1 MNKRLLVVDDDDFF
15 LALLR
20 GSLETA
26 GYQVT
31 TAENGESAWQQ
42 LAGSSH
48 PFDLILLDK
57 QMPKLDGLA
66 LLKRIRASEQF
77 MAVPVVMLTGDK
89 NEDDVAAGLAAG
101 AFYYLMKPAPD
112 VILHQV
118 IKNTLQEAQE
128 QLDLKHRLTE
138 HTRGL
143 SLLTR
148 AEFTCRTISE
158 AKDLALLLANASP
171 DPDRSL
177 NGYVELLIN
186 AVEHGNLDI
195 TYTEKGRLLEE
206 NYWQQEIDLRLKMPR
221 YASRVV
227 NVNLQKTASAYI
239 VTIQDQG
246 KGFNWKP
253 YLEFCPVRAFHLHGR
268 GIAMSKMLH
277 FDQLEYTGNGN
288 TVVTSIYF
296 PGHDPATADNK
307 SQATTIEQ

>member
-1 MNKRLLVVDDDDFF
+1 MVRHLLVVDDDEFF

-20 GSLETA
+20 SSLETA

-31 TAENGESAWQQ
+31 TADNGESAWELLSAAPQ
-42 LAGSSH
+42 
-48 PFDLILLDK
+48 PFDLVLLDK
-57 QMPKLDGLA
+57 QMPKLDGIA
-66 LLKRIRASEQF
+66 LLKRIRASESLQDI
-77 MAVPVVMLTGDK
+77 PVILLTGDK

-101 AFYYLMKPAPD
+101 AFYYLMKPASD
-112 VILHQV
+112 VILQQV
-118 IKNTLQEAQE
+118 IKNTLQDAQE

-143 SLLTR
+143 ILLTR
-148 AEFTCRTISE
+148 AEFTCRTIAE

-186 AVEHGNLDI
+186 AIEHGNLDI
-195 TYTEKGRLLEE
+195 SYADKGRLLEE
-206 NYWQQEIDLRLKMPR
+206 NYWEQEINLRLKMPR
-221 YASRVV
+221 YASRAVT
-227 NVNLQKTASAYI
+227 VNLEKSTDSYV
-239 VTIQDQG
+239 VTIRDQG

-277 FDQLEYTGNGN
+277 FDMLEYTGNGN
-288 TVVTSIYF
+288 TVITTVHI
-296 PGHDPATADNK
+296 PATRPLATNNND
-307 SQATTIEQ
+307 QTTTIN